1 MWGMPDA
8 QYFVILICDQWRSIK
23 IRYEYVDF
31 SVSQLLK
38 LKQLKQYR
46 CQNWSC
52 NGLPLSALNQSKGY
66 CIQYPRYSWPVMLLR
81 GLWYI
86 GFLCISLAL
95 KADQASQ
102 FCCRFARDK
111 FKDRR
116 DCLLKCLCCML
127 QIFQKL
133 FLWWSVTCKTNIIA
147 DYNQIRGFETQWAS
161 YFSYIRACW
170 SAKKQVNL
178 LRTINSKASDST
190 LQASS
195 TDAEQSAACW
205 QAIR

>member
-1 MWGMPDA
+1 MWGMPDV
-8 QYFVILICDQWRSIK
+8 QYFVILICDQWRSII

-31 SVSQLLK
+31 SVSPVRQCKKVQMPELVMQRLATV
-38 LKQLKQYR
+38 
-46 CQNWSC
+46 S
-52 NGLPLSALNQSKGY
+52 SQSD
-66 CIQYPRYSWPVMLLR
+66 QRVLYSIPTVLMTR
-81 GLWYI
+81 YI
-86 GFLCISLAL
+86 GFLYISLAL